1 MRKLLDKKK
10 KVIVIV
16 LCVVLFAVGVLAFV
30 VNRVP
35 QRIAV
40 GWLNKHVDFPVKLL
54 KKPDFNSA
62 DYKMVGGFGVRA
74 YYDKKYA
81 TSEDGENERDTTRRL
96 RQGAIVYYSVTSYPD
111 AMLGS
116 EKITRI
122 ECSDPAYKLFGCA
135 AGDDMQTFSQALEK
149 EGFKKNQFDRFKKCG
164 IIIDLKKDFDDPSV
178 VDYFVIWI
186 RESNYLGVK
195 Y

>member
-62 DYKMVGGFGVRA
+62 DYIMLKGFGVRA

-111 AMLGS
+111 AMFGS

-135 AGDDMQTFSQALEK
+135 AGDDMQTFSQALQK

>member
-40 GWLNKHVDFPVKLL
+40 SWLNKHIDFPVKLL

-62 DYKMVGGFGVRA
+62 DYIMLKGFGVQA

-96 RQGAIVYYSVTSYPD
+96 RQGDIVYYSVTSYPD

-116 EKITRI
+116 KKITMI

-135 AGDDMQTFSQALEK
+135 AGDDMQAFSQALQK

-164 IIIDLKKDFDDPSV
+164 IIIDLKKSSDDPSV

-186 RESNYLGVK
+186 RGSNYLGVK

>member
-1 MRKLLDKKK
+1 MCKLLNKKK
-10 KVIVIV
+10 KVLVIV
-16 LCVVLFAVGVLAFV
+16 LCVVLFAVVVLAFV

-40 GWLNKHVDFPVKLL
+40 SWLNKHVDFPVKLL
-54 KKPDFNSA
+54 KKPDFNAA
-62 DYKMVGGFGVRA
+62 DYIMLKGFGVRA

-81 TSEDGENERDTTRRL
+81 TSEDGENERDATRRL

-111 AMLGS
+111 AMFGS

-135 AGDDMQTFSQALEK
+135 AGDDMQTFSQALQK
-149 EGFKKNQFDRFKKCG
+149 EGFKKGQFDRYKKCG
-164 IIIDLKKDFDDPSV
+164 IIIDLKKDFDDPTV

-186 RESNYLGVK
+186 RGSNYLAIK

>member
-1 MRKLLDKKK
+1 MCKLLNKKK
-10 KVIVIV
+10 KVLVIV

-40 GWLNKHVDFPVKLL
+40 SWLNKHVDFPVKLL

-62 DYKMVGGFGVRA
+62 DYIMLKGHGVRG

-81 TSEDGENERDTTRRL
+81 TSEDGENERDATRRL

-111 AMLGS
+111 AMFGS

-135 AGDDMQTFSQALEK
+135 AGDDMQTFSQALQK
-149 EGFKKNQFDRFKKCG
+149 EGFKKGQFDRYKKCG
-164 IIIDLKKDFDDPSV
+164 IIIDLKKDFDDPTV

-186 RESNYLGVK
+186 RGSNYLAIK

>member
-40 GWLNKHVDFPVKLL
+40 GWLNKHIDFPVKLL
-54 KKPDFNSA
+54 EKPAFDAA

-111 AMLGS
+111 AM
-116 EKITRI
+116 
-122 ECSDPAYKLFGCA
+122 
-135 AGDDMQTFSQALEK
+135 
-149 EGFKKNQFDRFKKCG
+149 
-164 IIIDLKKDFDDPSV
+164 
-178 VDYFVIWI
+178 
-186 RESNYLGVK
+186 
-195 Y
+195 

>member
-1 MRKLLDKKK
+1 MCKLLDKKK
-10 KVIVIV
+10 KVLVIV

-40 GWLNKHVDFPVKLL
+40 SWLNKHVDFPVKLL
-54 KKPDFNSA
+54 KKPDFNAA
-62 DYKMVGGFGVRA
+62 DYIMLKGHGVRS

-81 TSEDGENERDTTRRL
+81 TSEDGENERDATRRL

-111 AMLGS
+111 AMFGS

-135 AGDDMQTFSQALEK
+135 AGDDMQTFSQALEN
-149 EGFKKNQFDRFKKCG
+149 EGFKKGQFDRFKKCG
-164 IIIDLKKDFDDPSV
+164 IIIDLYKSLDDPSV

-186 RESNYLGVK
+186 PGSNYLGVK